1 MIKVVLDT
9 NMFLSGFLFHG
20 MIKTVFDL
28 IITKKLQLYISEE
41 LKSEVVRKMQAFNA
55 SKQVQKEVLL
65 FLVMRGVLIKPA
77 VKVIVCRDKEDNFLL
92 ELAESA
98 GADYLIT
105 RDKDLLELPGAKWKN
120 TEIVKP
126 EEFLPILRS
135 LNITNK

>member
-9 NMFLSGFLFHG
+9 NMFLSGFLFSG
-20 MIKTVFDL
+20 MLKTVFGL

-41 LKSEVVRKMQAFNA
+41 LKSEVVRKMQAFNV

-65 FLVMRGVLIKPA
+65 FLTTRGVLIKPA
-77 VKVIVCRDKEDNFLL
+77 VKVIVCRDKEDDFLL

-98 GADYLIT
+98 GVDYLIT
-105 RDKDLLELPGAKWKN
+105 RDKDLLELPGAKWKS
-120 TEIVKP
+120 TKIVKP

-135 LNITNK
+135 LNIANK

>member
-20 MIKTVFDL
+20 MIKTVFGL
-28 IITKKLQLYISEE
+28 ILTKKLQFYISRR
-41 LKSEVVRKMQAFNA
+41 LKSEIVRKMQAFNV

-65 FLVMRGVLIKPA
+65 FLVTRGVLIKPA
-77 VKVIVCRDKEDNFLL
+77 VKVTVCRDKKDDFLL

-105 RDKDLLELPGAKWKN
+105 RDRDLLELPGAEWKN
-120 TEIVKP
+120 TKIVKP
-126 EEFLPILRS
+126 EKFLPMLRS
-135 LNITNK
+135 LKIAT